1 MTGPLA
7 SLRILDFT
15 ALVPGPFA
23 TMLLADLGTDVVR
36 VESLTRPDLV
46 RHQPPLRDGLGGW
59 YATLNRSKRSLG
71 LDLKQAGAAAVVRRL
86 VARYDI
92 VVEQNRPGVMERLG
106 LGYEQLR
113 AANPRLIYCAL
124 TGYGQD
130 GPYRDRAGH
139 DLNYVALSGIAAH
152 SGRADGSPPP
162 LGVPLA
168 DLAAANAAVIAILAA
183 VVHRRQTGEGQFLDV
198 SMFDTALAWNALAI
212 ADTLAGA
219 PPAPESGLLNGGSA
233 YDTYATADGR
243 YLSVGA
249 LEPKFW
255 RAFCAV
261 IERPDLANA
270 PPVLAQRAPQAI
282 KEAVAAAIAARPL
295 ADWVTRFAAVD
306 ACVEPV
312 LAPDEAVEHPQ
323 AVARG
328 ALVLVPN
335 PAGEPQP
342 QVAHPVRFSATPPVY
357 RHVGPPLG
365 AHTRAVLGEAG
376 FGEAELRELQEQGV
390 IYQAGEEDAG

>member
-92 VVEQNRPGVMERLG
+92 VVGQNRPGVMERLG

-139 DLNYVALSGIAAH
+139 DLNYVALS
-152 SGRADGSPPP
+152 
-162 LGVPLA
+162 
-168 DLAAANAAVIAILAA
+168 
-183 VVHRRQTGEGQFLDV
+183 
-198 SMFDTALAWNALAI
+198 
-212 ADTLAGA
+212 
-219 PPAPESGLLNGGSA
+219 
-233 YDTYATADGR
+233 
-243 YLSVGA
+243 
-249 LEPKFW
+249 
-255 RAFCAV
+255 
-261 IERPDLANA
+261 
-270 PPVLAQRAPQAI
+270 
-282 KEAVAAAIAARPL
+282 
-295 ADWVTRFAAVD
+295 
-306 ACVEPV
+306 
-312 LAPDEAVEHPQ
+312 
-323 AVARG
+323 
-328 ALVLVPN
+328 
-335 PAGEPQP
+335 
-342 QVAHPVRFSATPPVY
+342 
-357 RHVGPPLG
+357 
-365 AHTRAVLGEAG
+365 
-376 FGEAELRELQEQGV
+376 
-390 IYQAGEEDAG
+390 

>member
-7 SLRILDFT
+7 SLRVLDFT
-15 ALVPGPFA
+15 SMIPGPFA
-23 TMLLADLGTDVVR
+23 TMLLADLGADVVS
-36 VESLTRPDLV
+36 VESPTRPDLV
-46 RHQPPLRDGLGGW
+46 RRQPPFRDGLGAW

-71 LDLKQAGAAAVVRRL
+71 LDLKQPGAAAVVRRL
-86 VARYDI
+86 VARYDV
-92 VVEQNRPGVMERLG
+92 VVEQNRPGVMDRLG

-113 AANPRLIYCAL
+113 AANPRLIYCAI

-152 SGRADGSPPP
+152 SGRAHCTPPP
-162 LGVPLA
+162 LGVPVA
-168 DLAAANAAVIAILAA
+168 DLAAANAAVMAILAA

-198 SMFDTALAWNALAI
+198 SMLDTVLAWNALAI
-212 ADTLAGA
+212 AETLAGF
-219 PPAPESGLLNGGSA
+219 PPEPESGLLNGGSA

-243 YLSVGA
+243 YLAVGA

-270 PPVLAQRAPQAI
+270 PPVLAQRDSQTI
-282 KEAVAAAIAARPL
+282 KEAVAGAIAAHPL
-295 ADWVTRFAAVD
+295 ATWVKRFAAVD

-312 LAPDEAVEHPQ
+312 LTPGEAVEHPQ

-335 PAGEPQP
+335 PGGEPQP
-342 QVAHPVRFSATPPVY
+342 QAAHPARFSATPPVY

-376 FGEAELRELQEQGV
+376 FEEAELLALQAQGV
-390 IYQAGEEDAG
+390 LYLPGEDDAG